1 MFAKIRKIFELLME
15 NGLSIRSSI
24 MSYDFV
30 NLHFTLS
37 KTIPFNIVF
46 LSILLLKYSTD

>member
-24 MSYDFV
+24 MSYDLV
-30 NLHFTLS
+30 DPYFTLS

-46 LSILLLKYSTD
+46 LSQL

>member
-24 MSYDFV
+24 MSYDLV
-30 NLHFTLS
+30 DLHFTLS

-46 LSILLLKYSTD
+46 LSQL

>member
-15 NGLSIRSSI
+15 NGLSILSSI
-24 MSYDFV
+24 TSYDFADP
-30 NLHFTLS
+30 HFTPS

-46 LSILLLKYSTD
+46 LSQL